1 MSTLM
6 TLASRGCVTLVLAG
20 WAGMALASGPTE
32 PAAPSRSEEV
42 PAECDRAPFREFDF
56 WLGEWSV
63 TVGGKMVATSR
74 IESILGG
81 CVILESYEDP
91 SGYRGQS
98 FNFYDSH
105 LKKWRQTWVD
115 TSGSVSEF
123 SGAVRDGA
131 MRYEGETHRQ
141 GRRILRRMTVSH
153 QGRDRVRQFSEHS
166 TDEGKTWAI
175 AYDFV
180 YLRTK

>member
-1 MSTLM
+1 MSTLT
-6 TLASRGCVTLVLAG
+6 TLASRACCTLVLTG
-20 WAGMALASGPTE
+20 LAGMAVASAAAEPGAPGPSAE
-32 PAAPSRSEEV
+32 IPAG
-42 PAECDRAPFREFDF
+42 CDNALSREFDF
-56 WLGEWSV
+56 WLGEWRV
-63 TVGGKMVATSR
+63 IAGGKMVATSR

-98 FNFYDSH
+98 FNFYDTH

-123 SGAVRDGA
+123 SGTVRDGA

-141 GRRILRRMTVSH
+141 GRRILRRMTVSN

>member
-1 MSTLM
+1 MSAPI
-6 TLASRGCVTLVLAG
+6 TLASRACVALVLTG
-20 WAGMALASGPTE
+20 LAGMGLAST
-32 PAAPSRSEEV
+32 PARPPQPGLSEET
-42 PAECDRAPFREFDF
+42 PAQCDRAPFREFDF
-56 WLGEWSV
+56 WLGEWRV
-63 TVGGKMVATSR
+63 TAGGKMVATSR

-123 SGAVRDGA
+123 SGIVRDGA

-141 GRRILRRMTVSH
+141 GRRILRRMTVSN
-153 QGRDRVRQFSEHS
+153 QGRDRVRQSSEHS
-166 TDEGKTWAI
+166 ADEGKTWAI

-180 YLRTK
+180 YLRMR